1 MKPLKLMPNLKISLV
16 IPAYNEE
23 KYIGECL
30 LSARKHAADFC
41 EIIVINNASTDKT
54 AEVAKSFPGV
64 RVVDEPQKGL
74 TKARQ
79 RGLLEASGDII
90 AFIDADCRLPS
101 HWFEAVLKEFSGNP
115 NLAALS
121 GPYRYYDLP
130 RFQKFMAEL
139 CWRAAPPVYRAVG
152 YMILG
157 GNFAAKKYALH
168 EMGGFDTTIDFYG
181 EDTDIARRLA
191 PFGKIIFRMDFFVH
205 SSGRRLQAEGL
216 LKTFSVYGVNFL
228 WGIFYGK
235 PFTKRYQDIR

>member
-1 MKPLKLMPNLKISLV
+1 MKPLKLMPNLKISLI

-54 AEVAKSFPGV
+54 ADIAKSFPGV

-74 TKARQ
+74 ARARQ

-101 HWFEAVLKEFSGNP
+101 HWFKDVLKEFSCNP

-121 GPYRYYDLP
+121 GTYRYYDLP

-139 CWRAAPPVYRAVG
+139 GWRTAPPVYRAVG

-157 GNFAAKKYALH
+157 GNFAAKKKPRLKWAALTPT
-168 EMGGFDTTIDFYG
+168 M
-181 EDTDIARRLA
+181 
-191 PFGKIIFRMDFFVH
+191 IFT
-205 SSGRRLQAEGL
+205 AEN
-216 LKTFSVYGVNFL
+216 TV
-228 WGIFYGK
+228 
-235 PFTKRYQDIR
+235 

>member
-1 MKPLKLMPNLKISLV
+1 MPNLKISLI

-54 AEVAKSFPGV
+54 ADIAKSFPGV

-74 TKARQ
+74 TRARQ

-101 HWFEAVLKEFSGNP
+101 HWFETVLKEFSGNP
-115 NLAALS
+115 NLVALS
-121 GPYRYYDLP
+121 GPYCYYDLP
-130 RFQKFMAEL
+130 RFQKFLAEL
-139 CWRAAPPVYRAVG
+139 GWLAAPPVYRAVG

-157 GNFAAKKYALH
+157 GNFAAKKNALH
-168 EMGGFDTTIDFYG
+168 QMGGFDTTIDFYG
-181 EDTDIARRLA
+181 EDTDIARRLS

-205 SSGRRLQAEGL
+205 SSGRRLQVEGL

>member
-1 MKPLKLMPNLKISLV
+1 MKPLKLMPNLKISLI

-74 TKARQ
+74 TRARQ

-101 HWFEAVLKEFSGNP
+101 HWFKAVLKEFSCNP

-139 CWRAAPPVYRAVG
+139 GWRTAPPVYRAVG

-157 GNFAAKKYALH
+157 GNFAAKKNALH
-168 EMGGFDTTIDFYG
+168 QMGGFDTTIDFYG
-181 EDTDIARRLA
+181 EDTDIARRLS